1 MKGMASHARHEDH
14 EPVSDTPELVRPA
27 SDTPELVLT
36 GSMRERAAL
45 LRTRGLRVTAS
56 RLAVLDLVEASTEPL
71 AHHDLCQKLHDS
83 PWNRSTL
90 YRNLIDLT
98 EVGVLVKTEI
108 GGVMRF
114 QRAGR
119 HNACA
124 EHAHFVCID
133 CGTVTHLEGVVVRVD
148 GLEGADAAPKSI
160 SSGHIE
166 VQLRGLCDSCTV

>member
-1 MKGMASHARHEDH
+1 MVRHAHEH
-14 EPVSDTPELVRPA
+14 EHDEDRSDETAAPQGLSEVIQ
-27 SDTPELVLT
+27 S

-56 RLAVLDLVEASTEPL
+56 RLAVLDLVEASGEPL
-71 AHHDLCQKLHDS
+71 AHHDVCEKLSDT

-98 EVGVLVKTEI
+98 EVGILVKTEI

-119 HNACA
+119 QNACA
-124 EHAHFVCID
+124 EHPHFVCTD
-133 CGTVTHLEGVVVRVD
+133 CGNVTHLDGVVVRVD
-148 GLEGADAAPKSI
+148 QVEGAGVSPAAVSA
-160 SSGHIE
+160 GRIE
-166 VQLRGLCDSCTV
+166 VQLRGRCDACA